1 MKTWHHTCQI
11 DWNKSKISDM
21 ISIWN
26 LVSKKKLVIT
36 KLISSID
43 ECIKEVINLTDDVT
57 DQQ

>member
-1 MKTWHHTCQI
+1 
-11 DWNKSKISDM
+11 M